1 VPWWSSSVVVRAVSV
16 PLVVMVLL
24 LVSDQAGRLAG

>member
-1 VPWWSSSVVVRAVSV
+1 VVRAVSV
-16 PLVVMVLL
+16 ALVVMVFL